1 MQIIAIIL
9 SAVSQELGSSQREGD
24 KLDLVKIPFMETS
37 NIAKSGTGA
46 VNSRISQRK

>member
-9 SAVSQELGSSQREGD
+9 SAVSWELGSSQSEGD
-24 KLDLVKIPFMETS
+24 KLDLVKIPFMENS
-37 NIAKSGTGA
+37 NIAKSGTRV